1 MKGDYTHYRVQVQG
15 PGLVLGHQ
23 VSCTMLW
30 HQVSVNMI
38 CFLITLS
45 SHRPSTKSCEDANSY
60 FGRPDK
66 PLEERKCDETS
77 YQDICTFTQTPNKKH
92 ELNCD
97 AKVCGGNTVTV
108 GFMDPSVGVI
118 TKWEAIKPFSTSEV
132 RKYVNKKIEE
142 KHAFCFFKC
151 GGILQA
157 LIFPP
162 RILTNKKIKPENKI
176 NINIVVLDSI
186 SRPHF
191 FRVMRES
198 VAAMRKVI
206 YDESINATI
215 LDYELFQSIS
225 MHTFGNIRSLF
236 SGVIQ
241 GKVLYFLSD

>member
-1 MKGDYTHYRVQVQG
+1 
-15 PGLVLGHQ
+15 
-23 VSCTMLW
+23 
-30 HQVSVNMI
+30 
-38 CFLITLS
+38 
-45 SHRPSTKSCEDANSY
+45 
-60 FGRPDK
+60 
-66 PLEERKCDETS
+66 
-77 YQDICTFTQTPNKKH
+77 
-92 ELNCD
+92 
-97 AKVCGGNTVTV
+97 
-108 GFMDPSVGVI
+108 MDPSIGVI
-118 TKWEAIKPFSTSEV
+118 TRWDAIKPFSTDEV
-132 RKYVNKKIEE
+132 KKRVDKKIEE
-142 KHAFCFFKC
+142 KHNFGFLKC

-162 RILTNKKIKPENKI
+162 RMLMNKDIKPENKI

-206 YDESINATI
+206 YDESINATV

-241 GKVLYFLSD
+241 GEPFLSVKGNLAIPIFQS